1 MLQKILKL
9 ASLHKLTAAIIVI
22 VIIGGGYFGYGALFK
37 NKAAVRYVTAAVQK
51 GTLTVSVSG
60 SGQISASN
68 QVDLKS
74 EVSGDVVY
82 VGAQNGQE
90 VKSGTLLAQLD
101 AREAQKSVRDATVNL
116 ESALLTLEK
125 LKGPEGLAIPKNKE
139 KAQDDLQKAYDDGF
153 NTVANAFLDLPTVMS
168 GIQDV
173 LFTSEKSLGGGNQWN
188 IDYYADAVKAYD
200 EKALQYRDDVNVK
213 YQEARKKYDQNFQ
226 DYKSASRYSDTA
238 TIEKLINE
246 TYDTA
251 KTVAEAIKS
260 ANNLIQFYK
269 DKLAERGLKP
279 QAIADTHLATLNTY
293 TGKTNTHLLS
303 LLSIQNTIK
312 SDKDAVLNADLDV
325 KSQELSVKQRQNAL
339 LDAKEKLADY
349 YIRAPFGGVVAK
361 MNVKKGDS
369 VSANTVVVT
378 FITQQRTAEISLNEV
393 DAAKVKV
400 SQKTILTFDAIEGLS
415 LTGQVAEIDAIGTV
429 SQGVVTYNV
438 KIVFDTQDER
448 VKPGMSVSAA
458 VITDA
463 KQDVL
468 LVPNSAVKSNGSGS
482 YVEVLVGNTP
492 QNQTVGTGLSN
503 DTQTEIISGL
513 NEGDKVVT
521 QTIDANAVQSQTQQ
535 TTGFR
540 LPGLGR

>member
-37 NKAAVRYVTAAVQK
+37 NKAAVRYVTATAEK

-438 KIVFDTQDER
+438 KIVFDTQDEQ

-463 KQDVL
+463 KQDIL

-492 QNQTVGTGLSN
+492 QNQTVETGLSN
-503 DTQTEIISGL
+503 DTQIEIISGL

-521 QTIDANAVQSQTQQ
+521 QTIDANAAQSQTQQ

-540 LPGLGR
+540 IPGLGR